1 MTACFHCGLPV
12 PADGRWRASLLGA
25 DREFCCAGCEAVAST
40 IAGAGLASYYAT
52 REALPARAADEDERM
67 APAQYDDAAA
77 QRQFVARVSEDER
90 ETVLV
95 LEGLRCAACAWLCES
110 RLRALPGVSRADVN
124 TATRRAVLRWDV
136 KRLRLS
142 EAISG
147 LRAIGYDAYPA
158 EPRRQ
163 ADADRVADRRALWR
177 LFVAGFGAMQGMMY
191 AFPAYI
197 DEGAGTLAPD
207 AAQLMRWAGFWM
219 TLPVILVSCA
229 PFFQGALRELRQ
241 GRIGLDAPITLGI
254 LGGFLA
260 STWSVF
266 AASGPVYFDSISM
279 LVFLLLAAR
288 HAESGARQRAG
299 RALDRLHRWM
309 PDVALKLADP
319 ADWSC
324 AESVPAYALAPGD
337 HVLVPAGGRIPAD
350 GVLVIGASSADESM
364 LSGES
369 RPVAKAEGAALVAG
383 SVNLDQAIVM
393 RVDRAGAET
402 RAAAIARLVERAGAS
417 RPQLIQAADRVAGVL
432 TLVVLAT
439 AALAALGWYAVD
451 AERALWVAVAVLVA
465 SCPCALALAAPIVL
479 TKAQGV
485 LLARGAAFTRARA
498 LETLT
503 RTTDVVFDKTGTLTA
518 GRVTIA
524 SVTPLG
530 SASREECL
538 ALACAMQAGSSHP
551 IARAFLAM
559 TPGHPGISRPLV
571 EEVRNVPGQG
581 IEARIDGQSLR
592 LGSAAFCAGPGPAQ
606 NEESPGDE
614 RSAVWLASASGV
626 LARFELEDSL
636 RPEAQTL
643 IAQLK
648 ASGITIHLLS
658 GDRAPVVAALA
669 ARVGIAR
676 LRAEALPEDKLAYVD
691 ELQRAGRIVAMIGD
705 GLNDAPVLARADVSI
720 AMAAGVAAAQ
730 RQADVVLLG
739 DSLAA
744 VGPAFELSR
753 AAMHTI
759 RQNFAWALAYNL
771 AVLPLAAFGLIG
783 PWQAALGMAASSIV
797 VTLNSLRGAREPQEA
812 AATTAMSAQAG

>member
-12 PADGRWRASLLGA
+12 PAGDRWRASLLGA
-25 DREFCCAGCEAVAST
+25 EREFCCAGCEAVAST
-40 IAGAGLASYYAT
+40 IAGAGLAGYYAT
-52 REALPARAADEDERM
+52 REALPARAPDEDVRTP
-67 APAQYDDAAA
+67 PAEYDDAAA
-77 QRQFVARVSEDER
+77 QRQFAAQISEDER
-90 ETVLV
+90 EAVLV

-110 RLRALPGVSRADVN
+110 RLRALPGVTRADVN
-124 TATRRAVLRWDV
+124 TATRRAVLRWNV
-136 KRLRLS
+136 KRVRLS
-142 EAISG
+142 EAILG

-241 GRIGLDAPITLGI
+241 ARIGLDAPITLGI

-288 HAESGARQRAG
+288 YAESGARQRAG

-319 ADWSC
+319 ADWGR
-324 AESVPAYALAPGD
+324 AESVPAHALAPGD

-350 GVLVIGASSADESM
+350 GVLAGGASSADESM

-369 RPVAKAEGAALVAG
+369 RPVAKAVGAPLVAG
-383 SVNLDQAIVM
+383 SVNLDQTIVM
-393 RVDRAGAET
+393 RVERAGADT

-417 RPQLIQAADRVAGVL
+417 RPRLIQAADRVAGVL

-439 AALAALGWYAVD
+439 AALAALGWYAFD

-479 TKAQGV
+479 TKAQGA
-485 LLARGAAFTRARA
+485 LLARGAAFTGARA

-503 RTTDVVFDKTGTLTA
+503 RATDIVFDKTGTLTA

-524 SVTPLG
+524 SVATLG
-530 SASREECL
+530 SASREDCL
-538 ALACAMQAGSSHP
+538 ALARAMQAGSSHP
-551 IARAFLAM
+551 IARAFLAPGDDPRERG
-559 TPGHPGISRPLV
+559 TPQVSAL
-571 EEVRNVPGQG
+571 RNVPGQG
-581 IEARIDGQSLR
+581 IEAIVAGRRLR
-592 LGSAAFCAGPGPAQ
+592 LGSAAFCAAPGT
-606 NEESPGDE
+606 SPDTAVGSD
-614 RSAVWLASASGV
+614 RGAVWLASDSGL
-626 LARFELEDSL
+626 LARFELDDGL
-636 RPEAQTL
+636 RPEAPL
-643 IAQLK
+643 LVAQLK
-648 ASGITIHLLS
+648 AQGLTVHLLS
-658 GDRAPVVAALA
+658 GDRAPVVTALA
-669 ARVGIAR
+669 ARLGIAR

-691 ELQRAGRIVAMIGD
+691 ALQRSGRIVAMIGD

-744 VGPAFELSR
+744 VGPEFELSR
-753 AAMHTI
+753 SAMRTI
-759 RQNFAWALAYNL
+759 RQNFAWALAYNI

-783 PWQAALGMAASSIV
+783 PWQAAFGMAASSIV
-797 VTLNSLRGAREPQEA
+797 VTVNSLRGWREPKEA
-812 AATTAMSAQAG
+812 AAPAMSAQAG